1 MLGTLTSSIVIS
13 GCTTTKRLDAAAT
26 TQGKIQ
32 AGIALPTWPDDCR
45 KTEPHASV
53 EVGAELRSVLV
64 RERSALDRQN
74 ARTGRCAA
82 LYDDIKTKYGVN

>member
-1 MLGTLTSSIVIS
+1 MTLIVSS
-13 GCTTTKRLDAAAT
+13 CNTTDRLNKAAT

-32 AGIALPTWPDDCR
+32 AGIALPAWPDDCR
-45 KTEPHASV
+45 KTEPHAPV

-74 ARTGRCAA
+74 SRTGRCGAF
-82 LYDDIKTKYGVN
+82 YDSVKSKYGVH